1 MWYFITVV
9 LVGRGARACVMG
21 HKLWLLIYIAMVI
34 LSGCLAAPIAYSG
47 RGISIAGCKPA
58 PERDQFISS
67 CSARRFGDFEH
78 AAFWFGIERRALA
91 NLKAA
96 DVVFTGS
103 SRTMFAFSTAEVR
116 SYFAARGVRQFNLG
130 FSYEDQ
136 QAFFSALAVKH
147 HLRPRVLVIGV
158 DPYFNDRVSEPALA
172 AMHDRWELGRALV
185 KKGEMWAQPALCKF
199 RFIDCEIAPTAFRSS
214 VDGYFLWRDSLMADR
229 QRPRV
234 RRDRLRDFQVNV
246 PLAAIEANTF
256 LKRIGMPADCV
267 VLVPMPTT
275 EIWPK
280 PDPTSQLAETIGA
293 MYIDADTGDDLTFVD
308 EMHLSFDSAKRFSS
322 EFVRAFDRMPQTCL
336 TNGPLPAEASAL
348 PGK

>member
-1 MWYFITVV
+1 MWYLKTVV
-9 LVGRGARACVMG
+9 LAGGARACVMR
-21 HKLWLLIYIAMVI
+21 HKLWLLIYLGMVI
-34 LSGCLAAPIAYSG
+34 VSGCLAAPIAYSG
-47 RGISIAGCKPA
+47 RGISIAGCKRA
-58 PERDQFISS
+58 PEPDQFISS

-116 SYFAARGVRQFNLG
+116 SYFAARGLRHFNLG
-130 FSYEDQ
+130 FGYEDQ
-136 QAFFSALAVKH
+136 QTFFSALAVKH

-172 AMHDRWELGRALV
+172 AMHDRWEELGRALV
-185 KKGEMWAQPALCKF
+185 KKGEMWAQPALCNF
-199 RFIDCEIAPTAFRSS
+199 RFVNCEIAPTAFRSS
-214 VDGYFLWRDSLMADR
+214 VDGYFFWRDSLKADR

-234 RRDRLRDFQVNV
+234 HRDQLRDFQVNV
-246 PLAAIEANTF
+246 PLSAIEANNF

-280 PDPTSQLAETIGA
+280 PDPIKQLAETIGA

-308 EMHLSFDSAKRFSS
+308 EAHLSFDSSKRFSS
-322 EFVRAFDRMPQTCL
+322 EFVRAFDGLPQTCL
-336 TNGPLPAEASAL
+336 NSSPLSARTSVL
-348 PGK
+348 PGE